1 MKPTSNA
8 GQSNPGRI
16 LNGSTVLKRF
26 LGRQKC
32 AYLCGVC
39 LCCNLIFCTI
49 GASPRQFIIFNILM
63 LLVFGAKTMEAVP
76 LDIETPSAATGNR
89 PSSARDW
96 RPILSFSVQLLVAC
110 YAMTVLI
117 DSLAT
122 GSILL
127 SSIR

>member
-8 GQSNPGRI
+8 GQSNPGPI

-26 LGRQKC
+26 LGSQKRV
-32 AYLCGVC
+32 YLCSLC

-63 LLVFGAKTMEAVP
+63 LLVFGAKTMEAEP
-76 LDIETPSAATGNR
+76 LDIETSSTATGNR
-89 PSSARDW
+89 NPAARDW

-110 YAMTVLI
+110 YAVTVLI
-117 DSLAT
+117 DNLAAT
-122 GSILL
+122 SILL